1 MPSTLQV
8 GFVTEEV
15 NCCVWVVTVTAARL
29 GDTLTVT
36 TGRADL
42 ASMGV
47 FGVGLAAIAIATGGV
62 LPLAVAVNAR

>member
-15 NCCVWVVTVTAARL
+15 NCCVWLVTVTAARL
-29 GDTLTVT
+29 GDTVTVT

-47 FGVGLAAIAIATGGV
+47 VGVALAAVALATGGV
-62 LPLAVAVNAR
+62 LPVAVNAL